1 MLENSDG
8 LPSRGNHWIFLSAFC
23 VVMRIKTKVPAV
35 EQVPSEKEHRL
46 PTSLTSEFL
55 YFGSRSKDLNILS
68 RKCKLFPVH
77 VSLLRVAQ
85 SRSPSP
91 YFYQFHLCVKF
102 GTNLVKL
109 TAGRKKKKKTWSNKN
124 YKTIVKQS
132 TQFSLLDDCT
142 VYASEL
148 MLRSLHGNCLTGMA
162 ATLALAQRAAS
173 GWSMQAHTVP
183 ATVALEDLQ
192 GHQPL
197 AW

>member
-1 MLENSDG
+1 MAFPYVWRSGYHFPFIYTKGVALCGLNFMLENSDS

-109 TAGRKKKKKTWSNKN
+109 TAGRKKKKNL
-124 YKTIVKQS
+124 IQ
-132 TQFSLLDDCT
+132 
-142 VYASEL
+142 
-148 MLRSLHGNCLTGMA
+148 
-162 ATLALAQRAAS
+162 
-173 GWSMQAHTVP
+173 
-183 ATVALEDLQ
+183 
-192 GHQPL
+192 
-197 AW
+197 